1 MKNELQLKPKLCTSI
16 ENINCNIN
24 HFFLVMTS
32 KAVVGGKFHL
42 QPNFDADHYTD
53 IVSKAIMSRDISPE
67 CSKLLIEALATVH
80 CECSMINKCLRK
92 QTLNREICKEAHDL
106 IKKVGKT
113 NVEIDIY
120 LKQIEATELEI
131 IDIMLQSEKPNFK
144 INPKNEY
151 YHLELYKAGY
161 QDGYRQRWVEL
172 ADDIIATYPT
182 SNGMNVLNEAFH
194 MLDCIIENFVI
205 SSVDMRTAALTDI
218 SGIYA
223 QK

>member
-16 ENINCNIN
+16 ENINRNIN

-32 KAVVGGKFHL
+32 KAVVGGNFYL
-42 QPNFDADHYTD
+42 QPDFDADHYTD

-92 QTLNREICKEAHDL
+92 QTLNRETCKEARDL

-113 NVEIDIY
+113 NVDIDIY
-120 LKQIEATELEI
+120 LTEIEATELEI
-131 IDIMLQSEKPNFK
+131 VEIMLQSEKPNFK
-144 INPKNEY
+144 MNPKNDHY
-151 YHLELYKAGY
+151 PLELHKAGY

-172 ADDIIATYPT
+172 ADEIMATYPT
-182 SNGMNVLNEAFH
+182 AKGMNVLNEAFN
-194 MLDCIIENFVI
+194 MLDRIIENFVI
-205 SSVDMRTAALTDI
+205 SSVNMRTVALKDI